1 MDVSDLL
8 PPNLY
13 GDELVPL
20 PEGSWLSRKAA
31 PGVNRST
38 GLSSRNEVIESR
50 LTVDELEISG
60 RIMPAELPVS
70 AARANVWHSRWTL
83 ETVERRLGPL
93 PEARLMDSWSLTA
106 SLMPTWPARDG
117 DSKDP
122 AETGRPND
130 DTSYPV
136 RLDQAAL
143 FAGVGESL
151 DFRAEMSPA
160 VLADVIV
167 RRISGLDSAGWILVV
182 CRDDAEA
189 TWGLAPTHGRS
200 RLLNGD
206 SYCGTVASYLP

>member
-1 MDVSDLL
+1 MHFGRSLVLLAIVS
-8 PPNLY
+8 
-13 GDELVPL
+13 G
-20 PEGSWLSRKAA
+20 GSAFGQS
-31 PGVNRST
+31 ST
-38 GLSSRNEVIESR
+38 GLSSRDEVIESR
-50 LTVDELEISG
+50 LTVDELETSS
-60 RIMPAELPVS
+60 RIMPAELPVD
-70 AARANVWHSRWTL
+70 AARENAWHSRWTL
-83 ETVERRLGPL
+83 RKVERRLGPL
-93 PEARLMDSWSLTA
+93 PEARLMDSRSLTV
-106 SLMPTWPARDG
+106 SLMPTWPPGDG

-122 AETGRPND
+122 AETGQPTD
-130 DTSYPV
+130 DASYPV

-167 RRISGLDSAGWILVV
+167 RETSGLDSAGWILVI

-206 SYCGTVASYLP
+206 SFCGTVASYLP